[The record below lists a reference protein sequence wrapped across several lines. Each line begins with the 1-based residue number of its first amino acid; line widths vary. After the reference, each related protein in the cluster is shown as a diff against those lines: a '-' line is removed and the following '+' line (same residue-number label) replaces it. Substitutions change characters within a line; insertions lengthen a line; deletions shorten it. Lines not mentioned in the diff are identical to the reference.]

1 VPRSRS
7 WAVAAKGP
15 AAPSIETP
23 FSLDNPTGF
32 LYLLLVAG
40 VPGGEDMA
48 NGRAKRRFH
57 FVRNNV
63 LLFGLLLATSLVFF
77 SLVRDNTF
85 WHSADFLYLQQ
96 SMDVGVSWQNVFE
109 TAPYQPFQPLV
120 KLVFYLEFK
129 LFGLD
134 AQKYYGFNILIHS
147 LNAFF
152 VYFLVVTLLRDRAI
166 AYLSSFLFACA
177 VGNYGKAVMVVS
189 GISDLIITM
198 LTLVTLLLYFK
209 NQLEKGGR
217 MTSIWFVGSL
227 AFFVLSLLTKATSF
241 SILGCMLA
249 FHFFFRSETKK
260 RVFNRSFVTLSV
272 VALGALI
279 AKLAFLPDT
288 SGEED
293 FFIFN
298 PQVIR
303 NFGSYLV
310 RMVFP
315 IHGSNLVTD
324 SGPAVRFVYRLAT
337 EIRVITFLCILSYSI
352 FGFLFAN
359 RTIRFF
365 IAWTYITVTPFC
377 FFDFPRDWLNI
388 QYLYLVSV
396 GFIMILSSGT
406 VFASR
411 LLFQRRWRRFI
422 PYALPLLFVFLSQFI
437 ITHLDKNYERLAAS
451 LQARQMRQDFI
462 VKYERLEKSAA
473 AGGGAEDHRR

>member
-1 VPRSRS
+1 MADGRTSRR
-7 WAVAAKGP
+7 
-15 AAPSIETP
+15 
-23 FSLDNPTGF
+23 L
-32 LYLLLVAG
+32 
-40 VPGGEDMA
+40 
-48 NGRAKRRFH
+48 H
-57 FVRNNV
+57 FVRKNV

-85 WHSADFLYLQQ
+85 WHSADFLYLKQ
-96 SMDVGVSWQNVFE
+96 SMDTGESWRNVFVS
-109 TAPYQPFQPLV
+109 APYQPFQPFV
-120 KLVFYLEFK
+120 KLVFYLEYR

-134 AQKYYGFNILIHS
+134 AHKYYFFNILIHS

-152 VYFLVVTLLRDRAI
+152 VYFLVLTLLRDRAI

-209 NQLEKGGR
+209 NELERGGR
-217 MTSIWFVGSL
+217 MLSAWFVGSL

-260 RVFNRSFVTLSV
+260 PVFNRSLITIGSVAFV
-272 VALGALI
+272 ALI

-288 SGEED
+288 SGEGD

-315 IHGSNLVTD
+315 IHGSSLVTD
-324 SGPAVRFVYRLAT
+324 SGPAVRFVYKLAT

-406 VFASR
+406 VLASR
-411 LLFQRRWRRFI
+411 LLYQRRWRRFI
-422 PYALPLLFVFLSQFI
+422 PYALPLFFIFLSQFI

-451 LQARQMRQDFI
+451 LQARQMQQNLI
-462 VKYERLEKSAA
+462 LKHEALGK
-473 AGGGAEDHRR
+473 GAPPSGVEDQRR